1 MTCKYPRCWALCGGV
16 GDVPSPQPPI
26 AADAFHAEK
35 HCLDSFLVAQRPVVG
50 CCERVDDHPGPLR
63 RWRRREVRGAD
74 IVSPCTT
81 ILAGSMPF
89 ATATASSS
97 LARTSV
103 ARAPCL
109 LTHSLSRLAS
119 ALAVYRSVR
128 SGMTPAS
135 SRILVGGRCCSVI
148 RTPRSARA
156 SSTAL
161 VIAAGAPIMPPS
173 PTPR

>member
-1 MTCKYPRCWALCGGV
+1 MRENRNHRIVSASPAAQPGV
-16 GDVPSPQPPI
+16 
-26 AADAFHAEK
+26 FHAEK

-50 CCERVDDHPGPLR
+50 FCERLDDHPAHSDVGGAEKFSVGHRVTMHNDPGRMDAIRDGNRKLFA
-63 RWRRREVRGAD
+63 GAD
-74 IVSPCTT
+74 IGDQGLLPHPPGQ
-81 ILAGSMPF
+81 LAP
-89 ATATASSS
+89 
-97 LARTSV
+97 
-103 ARAPCL
+103 
-109 LTHSLSRLAS
+109 